1 MTFWT
6 HLIRFVA
13 VEDNHVHLGQLV
25 NSERDV
31 GKDSVNGIDIP
42 VYLIEGT
49 IFDGRVT
56 DQIMHVKQILA
67 PVSTEQCN
75 YIRCLGLN
83 YIDHA
88 KEANLA
94 LPEVPILFTKP
105 RSALIGPY
113 PASISVPKCAQD
125 GTSDYESE
133 LCVVIGRTG
142 RDIPEENALDYVLGY
157 TASNDVSARTLQMAT
172 AQWSFSKGLDES
184 CPIGPVLVSPSV
196 IKDPQTLRIQG
207 IHNGVVVQDGHTKDM
222 IFSIKRQISYLS
234 QGTTLEAGTIF
245 LTGTPAGIGYFKS
258 PRDVLKDGD
267 EFSVYIDK
275 IGTLTNKVRYE

>member
-1 MTFWT
+1 MASWT

-13 VEDNHVHLGQLV
+13 VEDNHIHLGQLV
-25 NSERDV
+25 NTEQDV
-31 GKDSVNGIDIP
+31 GKDSVNGVDIP

-56 DQIMHVKQILA
+56 DQLMHVKQILA
-67 PVSTEQCN
+67 PVSSEQCN

-83 YIDHA
+83 YLDHA

-94 LPEVPILFTKP
+94 LPTVPILFTKP

-113 PASISVPKCAQD
+113 PAAINVPKCAQD

-142 RDIPEENALDYVLGY
+142 RDIPEEKALDYVLGY
-157 TASNDVSARTLQMAT
+157 TASNDVSARTLQLAT
-172 AQWSFSKGLDES
+172 AQWSFSKGLDGS

-196 IKDPQTLRIQG
+196 ITDPQTLRIQG

-222 IFSIKRQISYLS
+222 IFSIKKQISYLS

-245 LTGTPAGIGYFKS
+245 LTGTPAGIGYFKK
-258 PRDVLKDGD
+258 PRHVLEDGD
-267 EFSVYIDK
+267 EFSVTIDK
-275 IGTLTNKVRYE
+275 IGTLTNNVRYE

>member
-1 MTFWT
+1 MTSWT

-13 VEDNHVHLGQLV
+13 VEDNHIHLGQLV
-25 NSERDV
+25 NTEQDV
-31 GKDSVNGIDIP
+31 GKDSVNGVEIP

-56 DQIMHVKQILA
+56 DKLMHVKQILS
-67 PVSTEQCN
+67 PVTPEQCN

-83 YIDHA
+83 YLDHA

-94 LPEVPILFTKP
+94 LPTVPILFTKP
-105 RSALIGPY
+105 RSALTDPY
-113 PASISVPKCAQD
+113 PAAINVPKCAQD

-142 RDIPEENALDYVLGY
+142 RDIPEEKALEYVLGY
-157 TASNDVSARTLQMAT
+157 TASNDVSARTLQLAT
-172 AQWSFSKGLDES
+172 AQWSFSKGLDGS

-196 IKDPQTLRIQG
+196 ITDPQTLRIQG
-207 IHNGVVVQDGHTKDM
+207 IHNGEVVQDGHTKDM
-222 IFSIKRQISYLS
+222 IFSIKKQISYLS

-245 LTGTPAGIGYFKS
+245 LTGTPAGIGYFKK
-258 PRDVLKDGD
+258 PRHVLEDGD
-267 EFSVYIDK
+267 EFSVTIDK
-275 IGTLTNKVRYE
+275 IGTLINKVRYE

>member
-1 MTFWT
+1 MTSWT

-13 VEDNHVHLGQLV
+13 VEDNHIHLGQLV
-25 NSERDV
+25 NTEQDV
-31 GKDSVNGIDIP
+31 GKDSVNGVEIP

-56 DQIMHVKQILA
+56 DQVMHAKQILS
-67 PVSTEQCN
+67 PVTPEQCN

-83 YIDHA
+83 YLDHA

-94 LPEVPILFTKP
+94 LPTVPILFTKP
-105 RSALIGPY
+105 RSALTDPY
-113 PASISVPKCAQD
+113 PAAINVPKCAQD

-142 RDIPEENALDYVLGY
+142 RDIPEEKALEYVLGY
-157 TASNDVSARTLQMAT
+157 TASNDVSARTLQLAT
-172 AQWSFSKGLDES
+172 AQWSFSKGLDGS

-196 IKDPQTLRIQG
+196 ITDPQTLRIQG
-207 IHNGVVVQDGHTKDM
+207 IHNGEVVQDGHTKDM
-222 IFSIKRQISYLS
+222 IFSIKKQISYLS

-245 LTGTPAGIGYFKS
+245 LTGTPAGIGYFKK
-258 PRDVLKDGD
+258 PRHVLQDGD
-267 EFSVYIDK
+267 EFSVTIDK